1 MTRNIYTLTNVEIG
15 DIVYLRRDGKII
27 GAKYQGFVST
37 YLNSSNKTI
46 NKFYRADGVYEELEL
61 FCASVCNSK
70 YVFRTIEDAR
80 HDIPITW
87 STKAVNN
94 VFREY
99 FDFIKQFN
107 GLYRE
112 TCLIKY
118 KWDGYQPQ
126 PVLVN
131 HSKYDLSYDGEW
143 SISLREEPK
152 IKLWDTY
159 EKCVTDNSV
168 EVITF

>member
-1 MTRNIYTLTNVEIG
+1 MTRNIYTLTDVEIG

-37 YLNSSNKTI
+37 YLKASNRTI
-46 NKFYRADGVYEELEL
+46 NKFYRADGVYEELDL
-61 FCASVCNSK
+61 FGRSDNNSK
-70 YVFRTIEDAR
+70 YVFRTIEDAI
-80 HDIPITW
+80 HDKPIKW
-87 STKAVNN
+87 SAKMVND
-94 VFREY
+94 VFIEQFGFIRE
-99 FDFIKQFN
+99 FN

-126 PVLVN
+126 GVRVN
-131 HSKYDLSYDGEW
+131 HTKYDLFYDGEW

-159 EKCVTDNSV
+159 EKCVADNSV